1 MTQVRKVPIS
11 GGITWFT
18 EAINLGRRNPK
29 AVFGAALLFIGT
41 LYGLGL
47 LFILPV
53 VAVVRGGDSADFT
66 KLLGAMVP
74 FFLAMVLLLPILLG
88 GLMHVIREA
97 EAGRPVR
104 ARDLFAPIRQRK
116 AGALAMLGLIQ
127 IGLALVGGL
136 LVVALAGGD
145 YWRDYLDAMRG
156 AMSGSVPVVPQPDH
170 PGLMMLMQLVFNYF
184 SYAIMLFGVP
194 LILFSGAAL
203 GDAVKSS
210 LRASVTNVGTNL
222 LAAILFA
229 VSVVVAALLVGLLG
243 LLVATVGS
251 LIHPVVGAVL
261 SLLLYLVFGAM
272 LLVVL
277 VGGSYLA
284 WRDTFGGGAPASAAP
299 AQSNGFEA

>member
-1 MTQVRKVPIS
+1 MTQVRKVPLS
-11 GGITWFT
+11 GGVGWFT

-29 AVFGAALLFIGT
+29 AVFGAALLFIAT

-53 VAVVRGGDSADFT
+53 IALVRSGEAVDLQKV
-66 KLLGAMVP
+66 LGAMIP
-74 FFLAMVLLLPILLG
+74 LFLVLVLILPILLG

-104 ARDLFAPIRQRK
+104 ARDLFAPLRQRK
-116 AGALAMLGLIQ
+116 AGQLALLGLIQ
-127 IGLALVGGL
+127 IGLALVAGV

-145 YWRDYLDAMRG
+145 YWRDYLEAMRG

-170 PGLMMLMQLVFNYF
+170 PGLILLLQLVFNYF

-194 LILFSGAAL
+194 LVLFSGAGL

-210 LRASVTNVGTNL
+210 LRASVANVGTNL
-222 LAAILFA
+222 LAALLF
-229 VSVVVAALLVGLLG
+229 VVGVVLAALLVGLLI

-251 LIHPVVGAVL
+251 LIHPLVGVVL
-261 SLLLYLVFGAM
+261 SLGLYLVFGAM

-284 WRDTFGGGAPASAAP
+284 WRDTFGGGAPGSTAP
-299 AQSNGFEA
+299 ATTAGFEA